1 MLIAIRSEI
10 ERSLASALPGWK
22 RFSARVQRIS
32 EGDLPCVNVFFHKDR
47 LLEEGNGLEMRQI
60 MFEIEAGFVV
70 KSDAEKELCDL
81 RQVLEHAIELNT
93 ELSRRVLKISFMNVD
108 FAHDMAGAQRV
119 AVLMMSA
126 RVDYERGRPAPLI
139 PAVSSVFCPVINGE
153 AAGG

>member
-32 EGDLPCVNVFFHKDR
+32 EGDLPCVNMFFHKDR
-47 LLEEGNGLEMRQI
+47 LMEEGNGLEMRQI
-60 MFEIEAGFVV
+60 MIEIEAGFVV

-81 RQVLEHAIELNT
+81 RQTLEHAIGSNT
-93 ELSRRVLKISFMNVD
+93 ELSSRVLKLSFVNTD
-108 FAHDMAGAQRV
+108 LAHDLTGGQRV

-126 RVDYERGRPAPLI
+126 RMDYERARPLPPFQVI
-139 PAVSSVFCPVINGE
+139 GPVLNPTINGE
-153 AAGG
+153 AANG